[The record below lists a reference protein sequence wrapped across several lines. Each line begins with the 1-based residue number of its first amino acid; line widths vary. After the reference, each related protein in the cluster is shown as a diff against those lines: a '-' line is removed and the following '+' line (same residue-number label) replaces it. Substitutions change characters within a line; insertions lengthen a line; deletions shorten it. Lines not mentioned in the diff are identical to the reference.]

1 MTMQK
6 YNRVSE
12 KNITKGLVN
21 NSLNEQNKERLE
33 QISLNE
39 AFEKTY
45 PEMVEE
51 DAKEFNKEY
60 SQNYWRLD

>member
-1 MTMQK
+1 MQK